1 MAKLGLRR
9 NLELEVYDIIKSL
22 ILDRKYMPGDK
33 ISIDQLIA
41 ELGVSRT
48 PIVIALKML
57 EREML
62 ITTKPRRGHYVR
74 TFTKREIIEV
84 LELREALE
92 SLGARKAALN
102 ITESQMVELGKFF
115 KGIDVEGDQ
124 NEMAA
129 YAKAD
134 QGFHEFIMEVAGGEV
149 LSSVF
154 KAYAVVIFTY
164 HADLPGGFVRHPRE
178 TIQEH
183 LELVE
188 LICSRNEDRAEKL
201 MRHHM
206 RQGRIKFI
214 KELEKEEEKKHR
226 DGAS

>member
-1 MAKLGLRR
+1 MEKLGLRR
-9 NLELEVYDIIKSL
+9 NLELEVYDRIKSA

-41 ELGVSRT
+41 DLGVSRT

-62 ITTKPRRGHYVR
+62 IKTKPRRGHYVR
-74 TFTKREIIEV
+74 TFTKREIIDV

-92 SLGARKAALN
+92 ALGARKAARR
-102 ITESQMVELGKFF
+102 ITESQMEKLRDFF
-115 KGIDVEGDQ
+115 KGIDVEGDPQ
-124 NEMAA
+124 ALSA
-129 YAKAD
+129 YAKED
-134 QGFHEFIMEVAGGEV
+134 QGFHEFIMEVAGGDI

-154 KAYAVVIFTY
+154 KAYAIVIFTY

-188 LICSRNEDRAEKL
+188 AICNRDEDKAEKL

-206 RQGRIKFI
+206 RLGRKKFI
-214 KELEKEEEKKHR
+214 KELEREEK
-226 DGAS
+226 

>member
-1 MAKLGLRR
+1 MEKLGLRR
-9 NLELEVYDIIKSL
+9 NLELEVYDRIKSA

-41 ELGVSRT
+41 DLGVSRT

-62 ITTKPRRGHYVR
+62 IETKPRRGHYVR
-74 TFTKREIIEV
+74 TFTKREIIDV

-92 SLGARKAALN
+92 ALGARKAARR
-102 ITESQMVELGKFF
+102 ITESQMEKLRDFF
-115 KGIDVEGDQ
+115 KGIDVEGDPQ
-124 NEMAA
+124 ALSA
-129 YAKAD
+129 YAKED
-134 QGFHEFIMEVAGGEV
+134 QGFHEFIMEVAGGDI

-154 KAYAVVIFTY
+154 KAYAIVIFTY

-183 LELVE
+183 LELVDA
-188 LICSRNEDRAEKL
+188 ICNRDEDKAEKL

-206 RQGRIKFI
+206 RLGRKKFI
-214 KELEKEEEKKHR
+214 KELEREEK
-226 DGAS
+226 